1 MVLNDINNLNN
12 LTDQII
18 GSAIDVHKELGPG
31 LLESAYQT
39 CLAIELGQ
47 REISYEREV
56 ELAIE
61 YKGLK
66 VDANYRLD
74 FIVEDSIILEIKS
87 VERII
92 PIHEAQ
98 LLTYLRLSGKKL
110 GLLINF
116 NVPLLKDG
124 IKRLIN

>member
-1 MVLNDINNLNN
+1 MKDINYLNN

-18 GSAIDVHKELGPG
+18 GSAIDVHKELGSG

-47 REISYEREV
+47 RDVSYKREV

-61 YKGLK
+61 YKDQN

-74 FIVEDSIILEIKS
+74 FIVEDCIIVEIKS
-87 VERII
+87 VDRII

-116 NVPLLKDG
+116 NVPLLKEG